1 VGWSPSTRPGGAGWG
16 QPAASR
22 PYPLTV
28 APPQSPSRGTV
39 HRLWLL
45 VAISA
50 VAGVLLAGMLLPIV
64 GGLGLIARAG
74 ANDFENLPSVLKQSP
89 LPQVSRILAADGSV
103 VATFYAEDRVP
114 ASLSQVP
121 KVMQTAL
128 IAIEDVRFYE
138 HHGVD
143 WKGAIRAAL
152 HNSST
157 GSVSQGGSTLTQQ
170 YVKNVLIEAGV
181 TGANADTIAR
191 KAQEAKYALALER
204 RLTKAQ
210 ILEAYLNIAYFGDG
224 AYGIGTAAQHY
235 FGVPT
240 RKLTLVQS
248 AMLAGLVQS
257 PVAYDPA
264 LHPKAARARR
274 DVVLAQMLK
283 YRFITQ
289 ADFDKAVVTPV
300 VLHLHK
306 QGNGCE
312 ASRYP
317 YFCDYVL
324 NVIKQSTVFGKT
336 RAARVNVLER
346 GGLTIQTTLDPTT
359 QKAADSAIHKY
370 VLPHERSG
378 VAAAEALV
386 EPGTGKVK
394 AISVSSPYGSNPKL
408 HQNNINYAVDAPL
421 GGGSFRFPMGSTF
434 KLFVLTAALKEGLP
448 LATTIFAPPHIV
460 VRGFTNC
467 AGAPVG
473 IFDLH
478 NAGDSESGR
487 FNLIT
492 GTTFSVN
499 TFYAQLEQRV
509 GLCKAV
515 KMAQSLGVKQ
525 GDGSPVRDDIPSFVL
540 GETGA
545 GFSALDTAGAYA
557 TMAAHGLYCAPMAIT
572 RVTNRSGQAM
582 WSPGPDCTQAV
593 DPGLA
598 DTVTSILHGVLT
610 QRGAT
615 AANVGEPGR
624 PAAAKTGTADQNAAS
639 DFAGYVPQLAAAVWV
654 GNPSRPHTSL
664 NFLSIGGRTY
674 PRVFGATI
682 AGPIW
687 RDTFTAALTGVPV
700 IPLPKPDPQYI
711 HGLTVPVPDVAGLS
725 VVDAT
730 AALRQAGFETVVSPK
745 QINSDLPAGTVAKTS
760 PSGQAPQGSV
770 ITILVSNGH
779 PPVASPSPTRSPSHA
794 PSTSPSATPAPR
806 PTKSHRPR

>member
-1 VGWSPSTRPGGAGWG
+1 MQRIWLLLAIS
-16 QPAASR
+16 
-22 PYPLTV
+22 TV
-28 APPQSPSRGTV
+28 AG
-39 HRLWLL
+39 
-45 VAISA
+45 I
-50 VAGVLLAGMLLPIV
+50 LLAGMLLPIV

-74 ANDFENLPSVLKQSP
+74 ANDFESLPSVLKQSP

-121 KVMQTAL
+121 AVMQKAL

-143 WKGAIRAAL
+143 WKGALRALL

-181 TGANADTIAR
+181 PGANADTLTR
-191 KAQEAKYALALER
+191 KVQEAKYALALER

-210 ILEAYLNIAYFGDG
+210 ILEDYFNIAYFGDG

-257 PVAYDPA
+257 PVAYNPT
-264 LHPKAARARR
+264 LHPKAARTRR

-283 YRFITQ
+283 YHFIDQLQYNT
-289 ADFDKAVVTPV
+289 AVKSPV

-312 ASRYP
+312 ASRFP

-324 NVIKQSTVFGKT
+324 NVIKGSTVFGKT
-336 RAARVNVLER
+336 RAARINVLER
-346 GGLTIQTTLDPTT
+346 GGLTIQTTLDPTM
-359 QKAADSAIHKY
+359 QKAADDAVHKY
-370 VLPHERSG
+370 VFPHEASG

-386 EPGTGKVK
+386 EPGTGKIK
-394 AISVSSPYGSNPKL
+394 AISVNSPYGSNPKL
-408 HQNNINYAVDAPL
+408 HQNNVDYAVDAPL
-421 GGGSFRFPMGSTF
+421 GGGLNRFPMGSTF
-434 KLFVLTAALKEGLP
+434 KLFVLAAALKEGLP
-448 LATTIFAPPHIV
+448 LKTTIYAPAHITI
-460 VRGFTNC
+460 RGYTNC
-467 AGAPVG
+467 AGTPVG
-473 IFDLH
+473 IYPNLH
-478 NAGDSESGR
+478 NAGDSESGK
-487 FNLIT
+487 FNLVT
-492 GTTFSVN
+492 GTWFSVN

-525 GDGSPVRDDIPSFVL
+525 GDGTPVRDDIPSFVL

-545 GFSALDTAGAYA
+545 GFSALDTANAYA

-572 RVTNRSGQAM
+572 RVSDRGGQTIWA
-582 WSPGPDCTQAV
+582 PAPDCDQAV
-593 DPGLA
+593 EPGLA
-598 DTVTSILHGVLT
+598 DTVTTILHGVLT

-615 AANVGEPGR
+615 AVGVGEPGR
-624 PAAAKTGTADQNAAS
+624 PAAAKTGTADDNAAS
-639 DFAGYVPQLAAAVWV
+639 DFAGYVPQLAGAVWV
-654 GNPSRPHTSL
+654 GNPRRPHSSL
-664 NFLSIGGRTY
+664 NHLLIGGRRY
-674 PRVFGATI
+674 APVFGATI

-687 RDTFTAALTGVPV
+687 RDTFEAALKDVPV
-700 IPLPKPDPQYI
+700 LPLPKPDPKFVR
-711 HGLTVPVPDVAGLS
+711 GLQIPVPDVAGLS
-725 VVDAT
+725 VADAK
-730 AALRQAGFETVVSPK
+730 AALEKAGFQTTVDPK
-745 QINSDLPAGTVAKTS
+745 QVDSDLPAGTVARTS
-760 PSGQAPQGSV
+760 PTGQAPPGST
-770 ITILVSNGH
+770 ITIFVSNGH
-779 PPVASPSPTRSPSHA
+779 PPAPKPTGSPTSQ
-794 PSTSPSATPAPR
+794 PSTSPSPSPSPK
-806 PTKSHRPR
+806 PTHHHPH

>member
-1 VGWSPSTRPGGAGWG
+1 VQRI
-16 QPAASR
+16 
-22 PYPLTV
+22 
-28 APPQSPSRGTV
+28 
-39 HRLWLL
+39 WLL
-45 VAISA
+45 LAISA
-50 VAGVLLAGMLLPIV
+50 VAGILLAGMLLPIV

-74 ANDFENLPSVLKQSP
+74 ANDFESLPSVLKQSP

-114 ASLSQVP
+114 ASLAQVP
-121 KVMQTAL
+121 SVMQKAL

-143 WKGAIRAAL
+143 WKGAVRALL

-181 TGANADTIAR
+181 PGANADTLTR
-191 KAQEAKYALALER
+191 KVQEAKYALALER

-210 ILEAYLNIAYFGDG
+210 ILEDYFNIAYFGDG

-257 PVAYDPA
+257 PYAYDPA

-283 YRFITQ
+283 YHFISQ
-289 ADFDKAVVTPV
+289 HEYDAAVKTPV

-346 GGLTIQTTLDPTT
+346 GGLTIQTTLDPTMQT
-359 QKAADSAIHKY
+359 AADTAVRKY
-370 VLPHERSG
+370 VHPHETSG

-386 EPGTGKVK
+386 EPGTGKIK
-394 AISVSSPYGSNPKL
+394 AISVSQPYGSNPKL
-408 HQNNINYAVDAPL
+408 HQNNVDYAVNAPL
-421 GGGSFRFPMGSTF
+421 GGGRNRFPMGSTF
-434 KLFVLTAALKEGLP
+434 KLFVLAAALKEGLP
-448 LATTIFAPPHIV
+448 LKTTIYAPASIV
-460 VRGFTNC
+460 VHGYSNC
-467 AGAPVG
+467 AGAPLSTYP
-473 IFDLH
+473 LH
-478 NAGDSESGR
+478 NAGDSESGK
-487 FNLIT
+487 FNLVT
-492 GTTFSVN
+492 GTWFSVN

-515 KMAQSLGVKQ
+515 RMAQALGVKQ
-525 GDGSPVRDDIPSFVL
+525 GDGSPVTDNIPSFVL
-540 GETGA
+540 GETGQ
-545 GFSALDTAGAYA
+545 GFSALDTANAYA

-572 RVTNRSGQAM
+572 RVSDRTGHTM
-582 WSPGPDCTQAV
+582 WSPAPDCDQAV
-593 DPGLA
+593 EPGLA
-598 DTVTSILHGVLT
+598 DTVTTILHGVLT
-610 QRGAT
+610 ERGAT
-615 AANVGEPGR
+615 AAGVGEPGR
-624 PAAAKTGTADQNAAS
+624 PAAAKTGTADDNAAS
-639 DFAGYVPQLAAAVWV
+639 DFAGYVPQLSGAVWV
-654 GNPSRPHTSL
+654 GNPLRPHSSL
-664 NFLSIGGRTY
+664 NHLSIGGTSY
-674 PRVFGATI
+674 HSVFGATI

-687 RDTFTAALTGVPV
+687 RDTFAAALKGLPV
-700 IPLPKPDPQYI
+700 VPLPKPDPKFVK
-711 HGLTVPVPDVAGLS
+711 GLTVPVPDVAGLS
-725 VVDAT
+725 VADAT
-730 AALRQAGFETVVSPK
+730 AALERAGFQVVVNPK
-745 QINSDLPAGTVAKTS
+745 KVDSDLPADTVAKTS
-760 PSGQAPQGSV
+760 PTGEAPPGST
-770 ITILVSNGH
+770 ITIFVSNGH
-779 PPVASPSPTRSPSHA
+779 PPPPPTPSPTPTKPGPTSSPSPK
-794 PSTSPSATPAPR
+794 
-806 PTKSHRPR
+806 PTKSHGPH

>member
-1 VGWSPSTRPGGAGWG
+1 VSLPRTTP
-16 QPAASR
+16 
-22 PYPLTV
+22 
-28 APPQSPSRGTV
+28 RGTV
-39 HRLWLL
+39 QRIWLL
-45 VAISA
+45 LAISA

-74 ANDFENLPSVLKQSP
+74 ANDFESLPSVLKQSP

-114 ASLSQVP
+114 ASLAQVP
-121 KVMQTAL
+121 AVMQKAL

-143 WKGAIRAAL
+143 WKGALRAFF

-181 TGANADTIAR
+181 PGANADTLTR
-191 KAQEAKYALALER
+191 KVQEAKYALALER

-210 ILEAYLNIAYFGDG
+210 ILEDYFNIAYFGDG

-274 DVVLAQMLK
+274 DVVLGQMLK

-289 ADFDKAVVTPV
+289 QDYDAAVRTPV

-324 NVIKQSTVFGKT
+324 NVIKGSTVFGKS
-336 RAARVNVLER
+336 RAARINVLER
-346 GGLTIQTTLDPTT
+346 GGLTIRTTLDPTM
-359 QKAADSAIHKY
+359 QKAADAAVHKY
-370 VLPHERSG
+370 VFPHETSG

-408 HQNNINYAVDAPL
+408 HQNNIDYAVDAPL

-434 KLFVLTAALKEGLP
+434 KLFVLTAAMKEGVP
-448 LATTIFAPPHIV
+448 LSTTIYAPAHIV
-460 VRGFTNC
+460 VHGYTNC
-467 AGAPVG
+467 AGRPVG
-473 IFDLH
+473 IYDLH
-478 NAGDSESGR
+478 NAGDSENGR
-487 FNLIT
+487 FNLVT

-515 KMAQSLGVKQ
+515 RMAQALGVRQ
-525 GDGSPVRDDIPSFVL
+525 GNGSAVRDDIPSFVL

-572 RVTNRSGQAM
+572 RVSDRGGHNI
-582 WSPGPDCTQAV
+582 WSPSPECDQAV
-593 DPGLA
+593 EPGLA
-598 DTVTSILHGVLT
+598 DTVTTILHGVLT

-615 AANVGEPGR
+615 AFGVGEPGR

-639 DFAGYVPQLAAAVWV
+639 DFAGYVPQLAGAVWV
-654 GNPSRPHTSL
+654 GSPTHPHSSL
-664 NFLSIGGRTY
+664 NHLSIGGRRY
-674 PRVFGATI
+674 APVFGATI

-687 RDTFTAALTGVPV
+687 RDTFVAALKGVPV
-700 IPLPKPDPQYI
+700 LPLPKPDPKFI
-711 HGLTVPVPDVAGLS
+711 RGLTVRIPDVTGLS
-725 VVDAT
+725 VKDAT
-730 AALRQAGFETVVSPK
+730 AALKQAGFQVVVSPK
-745 QINSDLPAGTVAKTS
+745 QVNSDLPAGTVAKTS
-760 PSGQAPQGSV
+760 PFGQAPQGSV
-770 ITILVSNGH
+770 VTIFVSNGH
-779 PPVASPSPTRSPSHA
+779 PPPAPKPSPSPTPTQAPPPSPS
-794 PSTSPSATPAPR
+794 PK
-806 PTKSHRPR
+806 PTKSHGPH

>member
-1 VGWSPSTRPGGAGWG
+1 MSL
-16 QPAASR
+16 
-22 PYPLTV
+22 PLT
-28 APPQSPSRGTV
+28 AARGTV
-39 HRLWLL
+39 QRIWLL
-45 VAISA
+45 LAISA
-50 VAGVLLAGMLLPIV
+50 IAGILLAGMLLPIV
-64 GGLGLIARAG
+64 GGLGLVARAG
-74 ANDFENLPSVLKQSP
+74 ANDFESLPSVLKQSP
-89 LPQVSRILAADGSV
+89 LPQVSRILASDGSV
-103 VATFYAEDRVP
+103 IATFYAEDRIP

-121 KVMQTAL
+121 EVMQKAL

-143 WKGAIRAAL
+143 WKGALRALL

-181 TGANADTIAR
+181 PGANADTLTR
-191 KAQEAKYALALER
+191 KVQEAKYALALER

-210 ILEAYLNIAYFGDG
+210 ILEDYFNIAYFGDG

-235 FGVPT
+235 FGIPT

-274 DVVLAQMLK
+274 DIVLAQMLK
-283 YRFITQ
+283 YHFIDQ
-289 ADFDKAVVTPV
+289 AQYDAAVVTPV

-312 ASRYP
+312 DSRYP

-324 NVIKQSTVFGKT
+324 NVIKGSTVFGKT
-336 RAARVNVLER
+336 RAARINVLER
-346 GGLTIQTTLDPTT
+346 GGLTIQTTLDPTM
-359 QKAADSAIHKY
+359 QKAADAAVHKY
-370 VLPHERSG
+370 VYPHEASG

-386 EPGTGKVK
+386 EPGSGKIK
-394 AISVSSPYGSNPKL
+394 AISVSTPYGSNPKL
-408 HQNNINYAVDAPL
+408 HQNNVDYAVDAPL
-421 GGGSFRFPMGSTF
+421 GGGSYRFPMGSTF
-434 KLFVLTAALKEGLP
+434 KLFVLAAALKEGLP
-448 LATTIFAPPHIV
+448 LSTTIYAPPHIV
-460 VRGFTNC
+460 VHGYTDC

-473 IFDLH
+473 IYDLH

-515 KMAQSLGVKQ
+515 RMAQSLGVKQ
-525 GDGSPVRDDIPSFVL
+525 GNGGAIHDYIPSFVL

-557 TMAAHGLYCAPMAIT
+557 AMAAHGLYCAPMAIT
-572 RVTNRSGQAM
+572 RVSDRSGHTI
-582 WSPGPDCTQAV
+582 WSPAPACDQAV

-598 DTVTSILHGVLT
+598 DTVTTILHGVLT
-610 QRGAT
+610 QPGAT
-615 AANVGEPGR
+615 AFGVGEPGR
-624 PAAAKTGTADQNAAS
+624 PAAAKTGTADDNAAS
-639 DFAGYVPQLAAAVWV
+639 DFAGYVPQLASAVWV
-654 GNPSRPHTSL
+654 GNPSRPHSSL
-664 NFLSIGGRTY
+664 NGLLIGGRRY
-674 PRVFGATI
+674 SPVFGATI

-687 RDTFTAALTGVPV
+687 RDTFESALKGVPV
-700 IPLPKPDPQYI
+700 VPLPKPDPKFV
-711 HGLTVPVPDVAGLS
+711 HGVTVPVPDVSGLS
-725 VVDAT
+725 VTDAR
-730 AALRQAGFETVVSPK
+730 AQLEQAGFQVVVDPK
-745 QINSDLPAGTVAKTS
+745 PVDSDLPAGTVARTS
-760 PSGQAPQGSV
+760 PSGQAPPGST
-770 ITILVSNGH
+770 ITIFVSNGH
-779 PPVASPSPTRSPSHA
+779 PPPAPKPTPTPTPAPKPTKSPPPSPSPG
-794 PSTSPSATPAPR
+794 
-806 PTKSHRPR
+806 PTKSKHPH